1 MGFKNYDQ
9 FLSHV
14 SAQGVI
20 PPQET
25 DQRVVEAIR
34 SANDEGARTEK
45 EKPAA
50 SKPKA
55 KPVKKGRGKG
65 EKG

>member
-1 MGFKNYDQ
+1 MGFRSYDQ

-20 PPQET
+20 PPQEI
-25 DQRVVEAIR
+25 DERVARAIKL
-34 SANDEGARTEK
+34 AGDKDAKVTK
-45 EKPAA
+45 DKPTPPKA
-50 SKPKA
+50 KA